1 METIGLERLLDKPND
16 AEVEVLVGLDED
28 ESSDRLDLYCG
39 DDGEIINETEFN
51 ICRTR
56 MTVSCLRDL
65 KIGGDVWIDYIE
77 PAAQE
82 TEKTWDT
89 EYEEEYDTVK

>member
-1 METIGLERLLDKPND
+1 METIGLDQLLDKPD
-16 AEVEVLVGLDED
+16 DEEVEVLVGLNED
-28 ESSDRLDLYCG
+28 ESAERLDLYCG
-39 DDGEIINETEFN
+39 DDGEIINETGFN

-56 MTVSCLRDL
+56 LTVSCLRDL
-65 KIGGDVWIDYIE
+65 TVGGEGWIDFIE

-89 EYEEEYDTVK
+89 QYDAEYNTTE